1 MYIPDSYLL
10 HGLSVA
16 SAQCF
21 GMPHVMAHYSGKGV
35 RTNRLNDD
43 AMCAVCGMMATNSH
57 HVPAVGM
64 GGRNAMFTLHGH
76 VLRPALIALC
86 GSGTT
91 GCHGLMHSGRLKAEW
106 SWDDDRNAEA
116 WWSGE
121 LLGRFEPHDSGLYL
135 LGEWRFISSDGEIV
149 ATHRG

>member
-1 MYIPDSYLL
+1 MYVPDSHLL

-21 GMPHVMAHYSGKGV
+21 GMPHAMAHYSGKGV
-35 RTNRLNDD
+35 RTNRLDDD
-43 AMCAVCGMMATNSH
+43 AVCAVCGRMATNSH

-64 GGRNAMFTLHGH
+64 GGRNASFTLHGH
-76 VLRPALIALC
+76 ALRPALIALC

-106 SWDDDRNAEA
+106 VWHDDEAAER
-116 WWSGE
+116 WWSGDI
-121 LLGRFEPHDSGLYL
+121 LRGCTPHASALYIW
-135 LGEWRFISSDGEIV
+135 GEWRFISSDGEIV
-149 ATHRG
+149 AAHRG

>member
-1 MYIPDSYLL
+1 MYVPDSSILR
-10 HGLSVA
+10 GLSVA

-21 GMPHVMAHYSGKGV
+21 GMPHVNTHYDGKGV
-35 RTNRLNDD
+35 RTNRLDCD
-43 AMCAVCGMMATNSH
+43 AECAVCGMMATNSH

-64 GGRNAMFTLHGH
+64 GGRNATFTLNGH

-91 GCHGLMHSGRLKAEW
+91 GCHGLMHSGRLRMEW
-106 SWDDDRNAEA
+106 AWDDDEAAEA

-121 LLGRFEPHDSGLYL
+121 LLGEYQPHDPGLYR
-135 LGEWRFISSDGEIV
+135 LGRWLIVGGGRVAGEV
-149 ATHRG
+149 RM